1 MDPDRTEDVA
11 VVFDSIS
18 PLSQQ
23 LSEIVAYMR
32 TIAER
37 ATPTCPEQCDAWL

>member
-1 MDPDRTEDVA
+1 MEPDRTEDVA
-11 VVFDSIS
+11 VVFDSVS

-32 TIAER
+32 AIASR
-37 ATPTCPEQCDAWL
+37 VPPTDARPCDARL

>member
-1 MDPDRTEDVA
+1 MEPDRTEDVA
-11 VVFDSIS
+11 VVFDSVS

-32 TIAER
+32 AIAPPVPPNSTR
-37 ATPTCPEQCDAWL
+37 PCDALL